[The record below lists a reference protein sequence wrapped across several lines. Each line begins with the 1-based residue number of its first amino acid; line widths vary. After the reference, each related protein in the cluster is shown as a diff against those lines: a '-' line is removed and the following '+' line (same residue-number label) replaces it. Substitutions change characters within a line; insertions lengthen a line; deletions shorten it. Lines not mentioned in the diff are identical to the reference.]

1 MINEKKIEEA
11 AMVYFNKNIDKW
23 FDNGSFIQTSDAES
37 IAHPNFYEGANWA
50 IKEFLKGLWHD
61 ASEEPKKDA
70 NCLVYISC
78 EYGATPENNYKEY
91 ITSMYLGGDWS
102 LGCFPPEVDVYPIK
116 WCYLD
121 DILPQKGGEK

>member
-1 MINEKKIEEA
+1 MIKKIIEA
-11 AMVYFNKNIDKW
+11 SKRYCKKIGCNQGDDAALIID
-23 FDNGSFIQTSDAES
+23 GFIKG
-37 IAHPNFYEGANWA
+37 AHWA
-50 IKEFLKGLWHD
+50 QEEFLQDLWHD
-61 ASEEPKKDA
+61 ASEKPRKCA

-121 DILPQKGGEK
+121 DILPQKGGEG